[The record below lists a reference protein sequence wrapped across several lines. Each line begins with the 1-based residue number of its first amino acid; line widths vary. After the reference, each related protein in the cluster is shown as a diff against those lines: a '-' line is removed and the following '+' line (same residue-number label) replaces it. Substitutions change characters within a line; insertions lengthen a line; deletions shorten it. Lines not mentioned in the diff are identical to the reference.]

1 LALIGATGF
10 KRLGLAVAVG
20 VLAGVGGLVA
30 ASLLVPAE
38 AVRNAIKAEIR
49 AVTGFD
55 PIIRGDVA
63 VSLFPWGT
71 VSFDNVTLGDE
82 RSGETAFAA
91 ERLTARMRLLPLLA
105 GQIEAA
111 DVSLV
116 RPHIAVTYEPD
127 GRSNWSG
134 LVETLARNFRPGGNR
149 ADRLMSF
156 SEIRITD
163 GTVVVRDDSHG
174 IAETL
179 SGVEM
184 SLAWPSISKS
194 FGATGRL
201 VWRGEPLDASI
212 TLTDFFAALQGER
225 TGLKVRLN
233 GSPFKVAF
241 DGHMSRVP
249 TLKMDG
255 TVSTGTASLRHAF
268 AWAGYRPLDIGGFGR
283 FALKAQMTMVGS
295 SVLLAGV
302 NAELDGNTAEGVL
315 SFATD
320 GRASMQGTLDAG
332 DIDLTP
338 YLSTVQLMRASE
350 RDWSEVPIALDGLTG
365 LDLDLRL
372 SAARMTVGHAR
383 LGRTAIAASVHNG
396 QVTVTFGE
404 SHAFGGLLKGTLALA
419 KSPTGVDVK
428 SQLHFADIDLEP
440 GLGELI
446 GVRRLQG
453 KGSLA
458 FSIEASGN
466 SVLAL
471 TRTLNGQATLS
482 ARQGALAGFNVEE
495 LLKRLERRPLSGSGE
510 FRSGH
515 TPYEQLMVV
524 LKFTQGT
531 VSVEQVHLDGAAV
544 RLAMAGSASI
554 PARNVDLT
562 GTARLVTPTVTDSG
576 SPFELPF
583 MVTGPWDGP
592 DIRPDIQTL
601 IQRSQATAPLLD
613 SIKDRK
619 TREAVQS
626 AIDRLTGA
634 SAAPTDQSPPAAVTP
649 ALAAPGASTPAP
661 LDPAPA
667 KR

>member
-1 LALIGATGF
+1 LIGASGF

-20 VLAGVGGLVA
+20 VVAGVGGLVA

-38 AVRNAIKAEIR
+38 SVRNAIKAEIR

-55 PIIRGDVA
+55 PVIRGDVA

-116 RPHIAVTYEPD
+116 RPHIVVTYEPD

-134 LVETLARNFRPGGNR
+134 LVETLARNFRPDANR

-174 IAETL
+174 IGETL

-184 SLAWPSISKS
+184 SLAWPSISRS

-201 VWRGEPLDASI
+201 IWRGEPLDASI

-225 TGLKVRLN
+225 SGLKVRLN

-241 DGHMSRVP
+241 DGHLSRVP
-249 TLKMDG
+249 TLKMEG
-255 TVSTGTASLRHAF
+255 TVSTGTASLRRALE
-268 AWAGYRPLDIGGFGR
+268 WAGHKPIEIGGLGR
-283 FALKAQMTMVGS
+283 FALKAQMSMMGS

-315 SFATD
+315 SFTTD

-332 DIDLTP
+332 EIDLTP

-350 RDWSEVPIALDGLTG
+350 RDWSEVPISLGGLTG

-372 SAARMTVGHAR
+372 SAARMTVAHAK
-383 LGRTAIAASVHNG
+383 LGRTAIAASVRNG
-396 QVTVTFGE
+396 QVTVTIGE
-404 SHAFGGLLKGTLALA
+404 SHAFGGLLKGTLAVA
-419 KSPTGVDVK
+419 KSPAGAEVK

-458 FSIEASGN
+458 FSLEASGN

-471 TRTLNGQATLS
+471 TRTVSGQATLS

-510 FRSGH
+510 FRTGH
-515 TPYEQLMVV
+515 TPFEQLTVV
-524 LKFTQGT
+524 LKFTKGT
-531 VSVEQVHLDGAAV
+531 VNVEQVHLDGAAV
-544 RLAMAGSASI
+544 RLAMAGSASV

-634 SAAPTDQSPPAAVTP
+634 SAAPTDRSPPAAVTP
-649 ALAAPGASTPAP
+649 ALAAPSTAPPAA
-661 LDPAPA
+661 LDPASP